1 MRFYV
6 NCQQVRLCLPLVLAA
21 VSGNKISLLLMFL
34 SLCYLLVSLE
44 EWSRYVLEPG
54 TGLMEDNG
62 SGGKG

>member
-44 EWSRYVLEPG
+44 EWSPNVLEPG

-62 SGGKG
+62 SGGRG

>member
-44 EWSRYVLEPG
+44 EWSPNILEPG

-62 SGGKG
+62 SGGRG

>member
-6 NCQQVRLCLPLVLAA
+6 NGQQVRLCLPLVLAA

-34 SLCYLLVSLE
+34 SFCYLLVSLE
-44 EWSRYVLEPG
+44 EWSPNVLEPG

-62 SGGKG
+62 SGGRG

>member
-34 SLCYLLVSLE
+34 SFCYLLVSLE
-44 EWSRYVLEPG
+44 EWSPNVLEPG

-62 SGGKG
+62 SGGRG

>member
-34 SLCYLLVSLE
+34 SFCYLLVSLE
-44 EWSRYVLEPG
+44 EWSPNVLEPG

>member
-44 EWSRYVLEPG
+44 EWSPNVLEPG